1 MITDLS
7 ERYCAAVCVMADA
20 DGDDRLDHD
29 EYVRWAR
36 AANGASEA
44 DAVAAFSVID
54 SDGNGY
60 ITKEELLHAM
70 VEYAVSV
77 DEAPGNELFGPV
89 AG

>member
-1 MITDLS
+1 M
-7 ERYCAAVCVMADA
+7 
-20 DGDDRLDHD
+20 
-29 EYVRWAR
+29 

-44 DAVAAFSVID
+44 DAEAAFCAID
-54 SDGNGY
+54 ADANGY

-77 DEAPGNELFGPV
+77 EEAPGNELFGPV